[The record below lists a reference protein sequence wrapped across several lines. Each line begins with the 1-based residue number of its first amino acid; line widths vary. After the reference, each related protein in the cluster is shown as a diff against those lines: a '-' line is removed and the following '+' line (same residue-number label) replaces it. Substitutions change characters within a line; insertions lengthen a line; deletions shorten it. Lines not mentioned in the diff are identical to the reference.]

1 MKEIPTQVRQGAE
14 RRTAGHRM
22 TARRAAGPETAG
34 HRTDPGI
41 IPAEAKGAE
50 PETLTMGIRTE
61 IPASEET
68 PEKAAAA
75 PQKEAAAAR
84 EKVAAPQEEAAAVR
98 EKVAAPQEETAAAQ
112 KETIRKAAAVRERIT
127 HLRRQTVTERP
138 SQDR

>member
-50 PETLTMGIRTE
+50 PETLTMGIRKE

-75 PQKEAAAAR
+75 PQKEA
-84 EKVAAPQEEAAAVR
+84 AAPQEEAAAVR

-112 KETIRKAAAVRERIT
+112 KETVRKAAAVRERIT
-127 HLRRQTVTERP
+127 HLRRQTVPERP

>member
-75 PQKEAAAAR
+75 PQKEAAA
-84 EKVAAPQEEAAAVR
+84 PQEEAAAVR

-112 KETIRKAAAVRERIT
+112 KETVRKAAAVRERIT
-127 HLRRQTVTERP
+127 HLRRQTVPERP